1 MHGLLD
7 TSCFC
12 PSFTRKGLR
21 SKERKKR
28 IKCKDNITQ
37 KEDRNTFDLD
47 HMTEP
52 DFVYPAFRGING
64 CKPIKVIARGAFGK
78 VHLVKMIDL
87 EEHKQEAALKV
98 FRDSDIM
105 ECEREKAVLENIAMH
120 EKYAGKELQIA
131 YIRDDIKG
139 VECPNL
145 MLEYIDG
152 FDLNDNTLKIYPFS
166 HLVNFV
172 KNMMDQIG
180 FGVLNDLHSM
190 GIYHNDLKPAN
201 IMYNPSKKLFYL
213 IDFGKAVPLSL
224 LKQQEFRNTNF
235 FTTLQFM
242 SPWHLKLVND
252 SRYISDF
259 EYISYC
265 PWVFNKIYNYNIS
278 DNNKTRVYAANADF
292 YSLAL
297 TAIRVLGLHCKVHI
311 IEEPLCVMAKRIVDL
326 QHRMF
331 KGVDRK
337 KFINGDIEKIDHWGW
352 FNPYWRKIQREIKQ
366 FPDEHAELRAT
377 LASWLR
383 TDDTHLY

>member
-1 MHGLLD
+1 MCRSL
-7 TSCFC
+7 
-12 PSFTRKGLR
+12 RKC
-21 SKERKKR
+21 SSPEKRKRR
-28 IKCKDNITQ
+28 IKY
-37 KEDRNTFDLD
+37 EDRDDIPEKEARDKFDLT
-47 HMTEP
+47 HMREP
-52 DFVYPAFRGING
+52 DFVYPEFRGING
-64 CKPIKVIARGAFGK
+64 CQPIKVIAEGSYGK

-87 EEHKQEAALKV
+87 EEQNQQAALKV
-98 FRDSDIM
+98 FRDSNKM
-105 ECEREKAVLENIAMH
+105 ECEREKAVLQNIAMH

-131 YIRDDIKG
+131 YIREDIKN
-139 VECPNL
+139 VTCPNL

-152 FDLNDNTLKIYPFS
+152 FDLNHNILKTSTFPA
-166 HLVNFV
+166 LVEFV

-180 FGVLNDLHSM
+180 FGVVNDLHSL

-201 IMYNPSKKLFYL
+201 IMYNPGKKLFYL

-224 LKQQEFRNTNF
+224 EKQREFQNTNF
-235 FTTLQFM
+235 FTTLQYM
-242 SPWHLKLVND
+242 SPWHLKLVNE

-278 DNNKTRVYAANADF
+278 DNNKTRVFAANADF

-352 FNPYWRKIQREIKQ
+352 FNPYWRKIQREIRQ
-366 FPDEHAELRAT
+366 FPDEHAELRET
-377 LASWLR
+377 LTGWLK
-383 TDDTHLY
+383 TDDKQLY